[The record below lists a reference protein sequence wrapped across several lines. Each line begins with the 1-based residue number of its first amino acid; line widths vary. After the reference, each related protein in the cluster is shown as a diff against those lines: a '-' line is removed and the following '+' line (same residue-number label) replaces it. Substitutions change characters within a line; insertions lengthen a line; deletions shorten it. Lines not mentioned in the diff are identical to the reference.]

1 MPKPTP
7 HFVVTANQLRE
18 GAVLY
23 RAPGPRWTARFDEA
37 EFFAD
42 EAGRDAALAWARG
55 QASEVCGPYAL
66 DVLVTADG
74 ERLLSQRERLRAA
87 GAERVLERLRL
98 TSPELAAKIA
108 RPA

>member
-1 MPKPTP
+1 MPTPAP
-7 HFVVTANQLRE
+7 HFVVTANHLRE

-23 RAPGPRWTARFDEA
+23 RAPGPRWTALFAEAELLPDEA
-37 EFFAD
+37 S
-42 EAGRDAALAWARG
+42 RDAALAWARG

-66 DVLVTADG
+66 DVHISASG

-98 TSPELAAKIA
+98 TPPELSAKIA

>member
-7 HFVVTANQLRE
+7 HFVVTANHLRE

-23 RAPGPRWTARFDEA
+23 RAPGPRWTARFEEA
-37 EFFAD
+37 ELLD
-42 EAGRDAALAWARG
+42 GEAGRDAALAWARG

-98 TSPELAAKIA
+98 TAPELAAKITRTA
-108 RPA
+108 